1 MPIKANVSLTN
12 LENSSNHQ
20 LELIAGDQP
29 GLLSTIA
36 HTFLEHQVHIQTAK
50 INTLG
55 KRAEDTFLISG
66 KNGEV
71 LSKENIKALEI
82 SLIKNLSSQF

>member
-1 MPIKANVSLTN
+1 
-12 LENSSNHQ
+12 
-20 LELIAGDQP
+20 
-29 GLLSTIA
+29 
-36 HTFLEHQVHIQTAK
+36 VHIQTAK

-71 LSKENIKALEI
+71 LSKEIIEALEI
-82 SLIKNLSSQF
+82 SLINNLSSQS